1 MKLLVSACLL
11 GAGCRYDGGHNQL
24 PQLKELLK
32 THTCIPICPE
42 QMGGLPTPRPP
53 AERQGSRVVTRDGED
68 VTEAFLRGTAEVLRL
83 ADLYRCKAAL
93 LKERSPSCGC
103 GQIYDGTFSK
113 TLVEGDGMAAQ
124 MLKKHGLTVYGE
136 SQIGE
141 LVNTRPFFYS
151 ISKRQTGRPRMGLP
165 AFFFRRVSPWAG
177 QGSSLGGKFL
187 PVEHCPHQ
195 GVPHILQLQG
205 EKGDVLGEQV

>member
-1 MKLLVSACLL
+1 MENLLISACLL
-11 GAGCRYDGGHNQL
+11 GVQCRYDGGSKPVMPTVALMEQYHL
-24 PQLKELLK
+24 
-32 THTCIPICPE
+32 IPICPE

-151 ISKRQTGRPRMGLP
+151 I
-165 AFFFRRVSPWAG
+165 
-177 QGSSLGGKFL
+177 
-187 PVEHCPHQ
+187 
-195 GVPHILQLQG
+195 
-205 EKGDVLGEQV
+205 

>member
-11 GAGCRYDGGHNQL
+11 GGGRRYDGGHNQL

-32 THTCIPICPE
+32 NPHLHPHLPE
-42 QMGGLPTPRPP
+42 QMGGPPPPP
-53 AERQGSRVVTRDGED
+53 AERQAQPGGHPG
-68 VTEAFLRGTAEVLRL
+68 RGRHHRGLPPGYSGGPPPGRPLSVQGRPAEGTQPLP
-83 ADLYRCKAAL
+83 A
-93 LKERSPSCGC
+93 C

-141 LVNTRPFFYS
+141 LVNTRPLLLQHL
-151 ISKRQTGRPRMGLP
+151 KRQNRQAHSGPAGVFLSGRFPHKLGRGH
-165 AFFFRRVSPWAG
+165 PWV
-177 QGSSLGGKFL
+177 GSSF

-195 GVPHILQLQG
+195 GVPHIPSFR
-205 EKGDVLGEQV
+205 EKKGTFFG